1 MTPAITRVD
10 YGDHGDRGVTIAWS
24 DGSDPA
30 MFHHIWLRDNC
41 ACSVCRHPHTWE
53 RTLDTHSLDL
63 DVRPDSVH
71 QHDNGLHVRW
81 NDGHDSIYAAAWLH
95 EHRYGIAGAGTGLPL
110 QIPWDAS
117 LQNALPQV
125 DHGDVM
131 GDDAGLLRFVEQVWT
146 HGVSFVRGVPVTDE
160 ALPALARRVGHLRE
174 TNFGV
179 DWHVVAMIEPNNVA
193 YTSIELQPHTD
204 LPNREC
210 PPGFQFLHCL
220 VADAP
225 GGDSTLVDGFWVAEQ
240 IRRDDP
246 GTFEVLVTVPVPYRF
261 HDAEHDLR
269 WSAPVITLGSNGE
282 PREVRFHTALTA
294 PLDVAANLV
303 EPLYRAMRV
312 FDRWCRST
320 VARVTSHLEPG
331 DVMVFHNRRVLHG
344 RAAFDPSGGRRHLH
358 GAYVDADELA
368 SRLRML
374 RYGGC
379 FPTTPT

>member
-1 MTPAITRVD
+1 
-10 YGDHGDRGVTIAWS
+10 
-24 DGSDPA
+24 
-30 MFHHIWLRDNC
+30 
-41 ACSVCRHPHTWE
+41 
-53 RTLDTHSLDL
+53 
-63 DVRPDSVH
+63 
-71 QHDNGLHVRW
+71 
-81 NDGHDSIYAAAWLH
+81 
-95 EHRYGIAGAGTGLPL
+95 
-110 QIPWDAS
+110 
-117 LQNALPQV
+117 
-125 DHGDVM
+125 
-131 GDDAGLLRFVEQVWT
+131 
-146 HGVSFVRGVPVTDE
+146 
-160 ALPALARRVGHLRE
+160 
-174 TNFGV
+174 
-179 DWHVVAMIEPNNVA
+179 
-193 YTSIELQPHTD
+193 
-204 LPNREC
+204 
-210 PPGFQFLHCL
+210 
-220 VADAP
+220 
-225 GGDSTLVDGFWVAEQ
+225 VAEQ

>member
-1 MTPAITRVD
+1 MRPAIAEVG
-10 YGDHGDRGVTIAWS
+10 YVDRGLTVGWS

-30 MFHHIWLRDNC
+30 TFHHIWLRDNC
-41 ACSVCRHPHTWE
+41 ACSLCRHPQTWE

-63 DVRPDSVH
+63 DVTPRDMR
-71 QHDNGLHVRW
+71 HDDQALHVRW
-81 NDGHDSIYAAAWLH
+81 SDGHDSTFPAAWLH
-95 EHRYGIAGAGTGLPL
+95 EHRYGVSDAGADLPL
-110 QIPWDAS
+110 QVPWDAS
-117 LQNALPQV
+117 LQNALPQI

-131 GDDAGLLRFVEQVWT
+131 RDGAGLLRFVEQVWT
-146 HGVSFVRGVPVTDE
+146 HGVSFVRGTPITDE

-179 DWHVVAMIEPNNVA
+179 DWHIVAVIEPNNVA
-193 YTSIELQPHTD
+193 FTSMELQPHTD

-220 VADAP
+220 VAGAP

-246 GTFEVLVTVPVPYRF
+246 AAFELLIAVPVPFRF

-269 WSAPVITLGSNGE
+269 WRAPVIGLGSKGE
-282 PREVRFHTALTA
+282 LREVRYHTALTA
-294 PLDVAANLV
+294 PLDVAPDLV

-312 FDRWCRST
+312 FDGWCRST
-320 VARVTSHLEPG
+320 TARVTAHLEPG

-344 RAAFDPSGGRRHLH
+344 RTAFDPSGGQRHLH
-358 GAYVDADELA
+358 GVYVDVDEWA

-374 RYGGC
+374 RRGRGTGGV
-379 FPTTPT
+379 

>member
-1 MTPAITRVD
+1 VTPAITVV
-10 YGDHGDRGVTIAWS
+10 GHIDRGITVAWS

-41 ACSVCRHPHTWE
+41 ACSVCRHPQTAE
-53 RTLDTHSLDL
+53 RTLDTHSLDP
-63 DVRPDSVH
+63 DVRPRRV
-71 QHDNGLHVRW
+71 QHDEGALHVRW
-81 NDGHDSIYAAAWLH
+81 NDGHASTFSADWLH
-95 EHRYGIAGAGTGLPL
+95 EHRYGIPGAGDDLPL
-110 QIPWDAS
+110 QILWDS
-117 LQNALPQV
+117 SVQGALPQIE
-125 DHGDVM
+125 HGDVVRD
-131 GDDAGLLRFVEQVWT
+131 GVGLLRFVEQAWT
-146 HGVSFVRGVPVTDE
+146 HGVSFVRGAPLTDE
-160 ALPALARRVGHLRE
+160 MLPALARRVGHLRE

-179 DWHVVAMIEPNNVA
+179 DWHVVAMVEPNNVA

-220 VADAP
+220 VAEAP

-246 GTFEVLVTVPVPYRF
+246 AAFELLTTVPVPYRF

-269 WSAPVITLGSNGE
+269 WSAPVIGLGTKGE
-282 PREVRFHTALTA
+282 LREVRFHTALAA
-294 PLDVAANLV
+294 PLDVAPDLV

-312 FDRWCRST
+312 FDRWCRSPT
-320 VARVTSHLEPG
+320 ARVTSHLEPG

-344 RAAFDPSGGRRHLH
+344 RAAFDPRRGRRHLH
-358 GAYVDADELA
+358 GVYVDVDEWA

-374 RYGGC
+374 RAGRG
-379 FPTTPT
+379 TISI